1 MAKPVTGTVFFTVTV
16 RSVAR
21 DDHWFARTFE
31 TGLIAYGDTR
41 EEAERKN
48 GEANVAVVRYMKG
61 RGEAALARFM
71 EERGLSYAIGAPAS
85 QPTASARLGLAA

>member
-1 MAKPVTGTVFFTVTV
+1 MAKPITDTVFFTVTM
-16 RSVAR
+16 RCRAR
-21 DDHWFARTFE
+21 DDHWFADAFE

-71 EERGLSYAIGAPAS
+71 EERGLSYVIGAPAS
-85 QPTASARLGLAA
+85 QPPASARRSLAA

>member
-1 MAKPVTGTVFFTVTV
+1 MAKPITDTVFFTVTV
-16 RSVAR
+16 RCVAR

-48 GEANVAVVRYMKG
+48 GEANVMLVRHMK
-61 RGEAALARFM
+61 REGETALARFM
-71 EERGLSYAIGAPAS
+71 EKRGLSYMIGAPVS
-85 QPTASARLGLAA
+85 QPTASLERRLAA

>member
-1 MAKPVTGTVFFTVTV
+1 MAKPITDTVFFTVTV

-61 RGEAALARFM
+61 RGKAALARFM
-71 EERGLSYAIGAPAS
+71 EERGLSYAIGAPLSQRAAS
-85 QPTASARLGLAA
+85 PERRLAA

>member
-1 MAKPVTGTVFFTVTV
+1 MAKPVTDTVFFTVTV
-16 RSVAR
+16 RCRAR
-21 DDHWFARTFE
+21 GDHWFADTFE

-48 GEANVAVVRYMKG
+48 GEANVTVVRYMKG

-71 EERGLSYAIGAPAS
+71 EERGLSYAIGAPLS
-85 QPTASARLGLAA
+85 QRAAQRSLAA

>member
-1 MAKPVTGTVFFTVTV
+1 MAKPITDTVFFTVTV
-16 RSVAR
+16 RCVAR

-71 EERGLSYAIGAPAS
+71 EERGLSYAIGAPPI
-85 QPTASARLGLAA
+85 QPTASARRSLAA

>member
-1 MAKPVTGTVFFTVTV
+1 MAKPITDTVFFTVTV
-16 RSVAR
+16 RCVAR

-48 GEANVAVVRYMKG
+48 GEANEMLVRHVKG
-61 RGEAALARFM
+61 AGEAALARFM
-71 EERGLSYAIGAPAS
+71 EKRGLSYAIGAPLS
-85 QPTASARLGLAA
+85 QRAAQRSLAA

>member
-1 MAKPVTGTVFFTVTV
+1 MAKPTTDTVFFTVTV
-16 RSVAR
+16 RYRAR
-21 DDHWFARTFE
+21 GDHWFADTLE

-48 GEANVAVVRYMKG
+48 GEANVAVVRHMKG

-85 QPTASARLGLAA
+85 RPTASARLGLAA